1 LDGYKNRWS
10 VLCQAIFSALGMDT
24 VRHRNQQGKGYAV
37 SQDQE
42 KTMKLR
48 FSFLKRLNHSI
59 HRLKEI

>member
-1 LDGYKNRWS
+1 LDGYKTARFF
-10 VLCQAIFSALGMDT
+10 VRAIFSALGMDT

-48 FSFLKRLNHSI
+48 FSS
-59 HRLKEI
+59 